1 MIKLSLDLKRK
12 QKKNM
17 MHILKKQVLQLHV
30 ISLGSQPK
38 FISPIGKKQLITLMI
53 KCCKYSVNLLIL
65 VFLLTAFSP
74 MTVRVDPTIRMLLTG
89 QTLFFSHYVAQSLVK
104 ISIDK

>member
-1 MIKLSLDLKRK
+1 
-12 QKKNM
+12 

-38 FISPIGKKQLITLMI
+38 FIFPLGKKQLITLMI

-89 QTLFFSHYVAQSLVK
+89 QTLFFSHYVAQNLVK

>member
-38 FISPIGKKQLITLMI
+38 FISPIGKKQLITLI